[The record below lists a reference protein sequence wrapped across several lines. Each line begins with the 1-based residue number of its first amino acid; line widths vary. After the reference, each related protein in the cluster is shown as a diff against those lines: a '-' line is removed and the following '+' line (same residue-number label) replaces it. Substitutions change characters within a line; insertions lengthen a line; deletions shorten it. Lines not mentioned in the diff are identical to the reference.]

1 MAAAAATEQI
11 RKRVCAAF
19 SGGRARFLASIVPKG
34 AVLFMELS
42 AAHLRYL
49 LAIYQTSHTQR
60 DVSSRT
66 IAERLGVTRP
76 SVARALGQLMDRG
89 MIVKAHYGKIYL
101 TDRGIF
107 VARRVQQQL
116 DCVLEHFPPLALELT
131 ADEKHRA
138 ALALAAALPERLFTG
153 EYERLFGPDDALTG

>member
-1 MAAAAATEQI
+1 
-11 RKRVCAAF
+11 
-19 SGGRARFLASIVPKG
+19 
-34 AVLFMELS
+34 MELS

-49 LAIYQTSHTQR
+49 LAIYQTAHTQR

>member
-1 MAAAAATEQI
+1 
-11 RKRVCAAF
+11 
-19 SGGRARFLASIVPKG
+19 
-34 AVLFMELS
+34 MELS

-49 LAIYQTSHTQR
+49 LAIYQTAHTQR

-101 TDRGIF
+101 TDRASLWPGG
-107 VARRVQQQL
+107 
-116 DCVLEHFPPLALELT
+116 CSSSWT
-131 ADEKHRA
+131 ACWSTS
-138 ALALAAALPERLFTG
+138 LPW
-153 EYERLFGPDDALTG
+153 PWN

>member
-11 RKRVCAAF
+11 RKRACAAF
-19 SGGRARFLASIVPKG
+19 SGGHTRFLASIVPKG

-49 LAIYQTSHTQR
+49 LAIYQTAHTQR

-89 MIVKAHYGKIYL
+89 MIVK